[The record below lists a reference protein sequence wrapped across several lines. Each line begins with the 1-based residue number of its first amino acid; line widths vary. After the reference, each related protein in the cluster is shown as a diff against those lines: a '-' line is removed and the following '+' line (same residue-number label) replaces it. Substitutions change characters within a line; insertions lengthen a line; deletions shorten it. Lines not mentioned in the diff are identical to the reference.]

1 MGMRAMTAPACDRE
15 HRGIAGSRDLRM
27 LPVAA
32 GVWSATLLT
41 RWVCSQHGS
50 GHDVFWQHGR
60 MLQMACLAVA
70 SAAIFI
76 ALVLIPL
83 TMNGAGKHH
92 GLAVDRAHRMLYT
105 LLTVCFAILAA
116 TLATAARSLTEH
128 ADPVNMSASSSTERV
143 NLTFTAHS
151 LPLATSMGG
160 YDCQVDGNARSI
172 VRHDVRRP
180 SSRGVRVFARQPACG
195 RIAQQGDYAIVGTI
209 QAAAYGEMPI
219 WVLQTVT

>member
-160 YDCQVDGNARSI
+160 IRLPGRRQCPVHRS
-172 VRHDVRRP
+172 P
-180 SSRGVRVFARQPACG
+180 
-195 RIAQQGDYAIVGTI
+195 
-209 QAAAYGEMPI
+209 
-219 WVLQTVT
+219 

>member
-1 MGMRAMTAPACDRE
+1 MRAMTAPACDRE

-76 ALVLIPL
+76 ALVLIPHDER
-83 TMNGAGKHH
+83 GGKHH

-151 LPLATSMGG
+151 LPLATSMGIRLPG
-160 YDCQVDGNARSI
+160 RRQCPVSFAMTF
-172 VRHDVRRP
+172 DVHRP
-180 SSRGVRVFARQPACG
+180 AVCGCSPDSRPVGASRSRGLRHRRNHPG
-195 RIAQQGDYAIVGTI
+195 GG
-209 QAAAYGEMPI
+209 I
-219 WVLQTVT
+219 W